1 MNRKKRKPVA
11 VSDKQKRINY
21 FIALA
26 DNIPEDVEN
35 RDSLYKAYMEH
46 VDGIRREKVYGKESQ
61 GNR

>member
-46 VDGIRREKVYGKESQ
+46 VDGIRREKG
-61 GNR
+61 G

>member
-1 MNRKKRKPVA
+1 MTRNKRKPSA

-26 DNIPEDVEN
+26 EGIPDDVEN

-46 VDGIRREKVYGKESQ
+46 VDGIRREKG
-61 GNR
+61 G

>member
-1 MNRKKRKPVA
+1 MTKKKSKPAA

-26 DNIPEDVEN
+26 DNIPECEVN

-46 VDGIRREKVYGKESQ
+46 IDGIRREK
-61 GNR
+61 